1 MTKKL
6 DQSKEKQSFML
17 SVPQKPG
24 YFDGVSYGR
33 ILIDKIDWMDDHFG
47 LLPEG
52 YDSIFEISE
61 ESVLKDIVQQYSKHK
76 LFLMFDAQQN
86 GIYTDALR
94 RLRIYKEFEEETQK
108 KDLIYKLYE
117 AGTRK
122 NLKKNLNVKNTEKS
136 NLVNNKSREDYIREG
151 KFVQA
156 IRKRQEIEKRKRK
169 NAIEVLKKVEQSRK
183 ILEIQTVEYQKNK
196 LEYVKRKKQEVEEYL
211 IRMNGRAI
219 TNDDVQNAKNAPFYL
234 KYEKAKKAALEKE
247 QNKRNRA
254 RDVLNEVKKQEKI
267 RETEIKNYWNDK
279 AENELLKRYSD
290 CEFGS
295 LEWNQAIGIKLLKS
309 KKEFEETRDEQS
321 NKVNLKEKFEVSK
334 KQKEKSIK
342 KDSAELKKLQ
352 KVRKLN
358 PDENNKRTRRREK
371 LRGRIKKNNEKVKQ
385 LEISIRGLSDDL
397 EHLQYERLRTFYVYR
412 ATLYLYNNISFY
424 GIMTY
429 KRKIDQCNL
438 FLSKSAGEQ
447 LEVCREILDERNKRK
462 TLLAQKSTFC
472 DMEVLSNDMLNE
484 KSRQNEVDFDET
496 NFCKEIECGINSVS
510 EMIDDTTEIDRYEEK
525 TEIKN
530 AAKRLEKTIH
540 LSAYQNW
547 KDRTSELRKIEAL
560 LEIESSKMLS
570 DHSAVVGLLD
580 DLSRFAQEAQTKQF
594 QFTTLRCK
602 DGIEF
607 YDYTDEVDFSRS
619 IDEFKKGISWEDFLV
634 FIDNFNI

>member
-1 MTKKL
+1 
-6 DQSKEKQSFML
+6 ML

-309 KKEFEETRDEQS
+309 KKEFEETRDKQS

-342 KDSAELKKLQ
+342 KDSVELKNSKKL
-352 KVRKLN
+352 
-358 PDENNKRTRRREK
+358 EN
-371 LRGRIKKNNEKVKQ
+371 
-385 LEISIRGLSDDL
+385 
-397 EHLQYERLRTFYVYR
+397 
-412 ATLYLYNNISFY
+412 
-424 GIMTY
+424 
-429 KRKIDQCNL
+429 
-438 FLSKSAGEQ
+438 
-447 LEVCREILDERNKRK
+447 
-462 TLLAQKSTFC
+462 
-472 DMEVLSNDMLNE
+472 
-484 KSRQNEVDFDET
+484 
-496 NFCKEIECGINSVS
+496 
-510 EMIDDTTEIDRYEEK
+510 
-525 TEIKN
+525 
-530 AAKRLEKTIH
+530 
-540 LSAYQNW
+540 
-547 KDRTSELRKIEAL
+547 
-560 LEIESSKMLS
+560 
-570 DHSAVVGLLD
+570 
-580 DLSRFAQEAQTKQF
+580 
-594 QFTTLRCK
+594 
-602 DGIEF
+602 
-607 YDYTDEVDFSRS
+607 
-619 IDEFKKGISWEDFLV
+619 
-634 FIDNFNI
+634 

>member
-1 MTKKL
+1 
-6 DQSKEKQSFML
+6 ML

-122 NLKKNLNVKNTEKS
+122 NLKKDLNVKNTEKR
-136 NLVNNKSREDYIREG
+136 NLANNKSREDYIREG
-151 KFVQA
+151 KFVRA

-169 NAIEVLKKVEQSRK
+169 NAIEVLEKVERSRK

-267 RETEIKNYWNDK
+267 RETEIKNYWKDK

-295 LEWNQAIGIKLLKS
+295 LEWERAIGIKLLKS
-309 KKEFEETRDEQS
+309 KKEFEETRDEQR
-321 NKVNLKEKFEVSK
+321 NKENLKEKFEVSK

-342 KDSAELKKLQ
+342 KDSSELKKLQ

-358 PDENNKRTRRREK
+358 LDENNKRTRRREK
-371 LRGRIKKNNEKVKQ
+371 IARKSKKE
-385 LEISIRGLSDDL
+385 
-397 EHLQYERLRTFYVYR
+397 
-412 ATLYLYNNISFY
+412 
-424 GIMTY
+424 
-429 KRKIDQCNL
+429 
-438 FLSKSAGEQ
+438 
-447 LEVCREILDERNKRK
+447 
-462 TLLAQKSTFC
+462 
-472 DMEVLSNDMLNE
+472 
-484 KSRQNEVDFDET
+484 
-496 NFCKEIECGINSVS
+496 
-510 EMIDDTTEIDRYEEK
+510 
-525 TEIKN
+525 
-530 AAKRLEKTIH
+530 
-540 LSAYQNW
+540 
-547 KDRTSELRKIEAL
+547 
-560 LEIESSKMLS
+560 
-570 DHSAVVGLLD
+570 
-580 DLSRFAQEAQTKQF
+580 
-594 QFTTLRCK
+594 
-602 DGIEF
+602 
-607 YDYTDEVDFSRS
+607 
-619 IDEFKKGISWEDFLV
+619 
-634 FIDNFNI
+634 

>member
-122 NLKKNLNVKNTEKS
+122 NLKKDLNVKNTEKR
-136 NLVNNKSREDYIREG
+136 NLANNKSREDYIREG
-151 KFVQA
+151 KFVRA

-169 NAIEVLKKVEQSRK
+169 NAIEVLEKVERSRK

-267 RETEIKNYWNDK
+267 RETEIKNYWKDK

-295 LEWNQAIGIKLLKS
+295 LEWERAIGIKLLKS
-309 KKEFEETRDEQS
+309 KKEFEETRDEQR
-321 NKVNLKEKFEVSK
+321 NKENLKEKFEVSK

-342 KDSAELKKLQ
+342 KDSSELKKLQ

-358 PDENNKRTRRREK
+358 LDENNKRTRRREK
-371 LRGRIKKNNEKVKQ
+371 IARKSKKE
-385 LEISIRGLSDDL
+385 
-397 EHLQYERLRTFYVYR
+397 
-412 ATLYLYNNISFY
+412 
-424 GIMTY
+424 
-429 KRKIDQCNL
+429 
-438 FLSKSAGEQ
+438 
-447 LEVCREILDERNKRK
+447 
-462 TLLAQKSTFC
+462 
-472 DMEVLSNDMLNE
+472 
-484 KSRQNEVDFDET
+484 
-496 NFCKEIECGINSVS
+496 
-510 EMIDDTTEIDRYEEK
+510 
-525 TEIKN
+525 
-530 AAKRLEKTIH
+530 
-540 LSAYQNW
+540 
-547 KDRTSELRKIEAL
+547 
-560 LEIESSKMLS
+560 
-570 DHSAVVGLLD
+570 
-580 DLSRFAQEAQTKQF
+580 
-594 QFTTLRCK
+594 
-602 DGIEF
+602 
-607 YDYTDEVDFSRS
+607 
-619 IDEFKKGISWEDFLV
+619 
-634 FIDNFNI
+634 